1 MKIKLND
8 KYQITGIPMNFALEE
23 KKVYDKGDKAGQEYW
38 VNSGYYPDLESL
50 LSGLLRRHVLASE
63 CEDVILLIQEIK
75 IATQTIMEQ
84 IKLLERGGEHIE
96 KYPVEK
102 VSST

>member
-1 MKIKLND
+1 MLIKLND
-8 KYQITGIPMNFALEE
+8 KYQVSGIPMNFALEE

-63 CEDVILLIQEIK
+63 CEDVILLIQEIRVSTRA
-75 IATQTIMEQ
+75 IMAQITILEQ
-84 IKLLERGGEHIE
+84 DQK
-96 KYPVEK
+96 
-102 VSST
+102 